1 MKKVFYLLLLLP
13 MMTFSQ
19 SYTIDYDV
27 QLNSLERKG
36 TLVIKE
42 NEVPFYFESFLVK
55 ESKKNEQKYDEVG
68 TLNITVSTAFN
79 PDHKRYQFYSK
90 EENSLI
96 NVDYVGE
103 EEIIVHE
110 NYPEMQWKIESETK
124 KIANYVCN
132 KATVTFR
139 GREWIAWFTPELPIN
154 VGPWKFVNLPGT
166 ILQAYDKDANLSW
179 NATKINFDT
188 PDIQPFDLDTKKVQR
203 VTLRE
208 FLELEDETRRQ
219 QTNKLLSRHFQRG
232 TIQSMGSK
240 TIRSG
245 REVVYEW
252 EE

>member
-1 MKKVFYLLLLLP
+1 MLLLP
-13 MMTFSQ
+13 VMVFSQ

-42 NEVPFYFESFLVK
+42 NEAPFYFESFLVK
-55 ESKKNEQKYDEVG
+55 GSKKNEQKYDEEG
-68 TLNITVSTAFN
+68 TLNIKVSTAFN

-96 NVDYVGE
+96 NVDYLGE
-103 EEIIVHE
+103 KEIIVHE

-124 KIANYVCN
+124 KIANYICN
-132 KATVTFR
+132 KASLTFR
-139 GREWIAWFTPELPIN
+139 GRKWIVWFTPELPIN
-154 VGPWKFVNLPGT
+154 VGPWKFVNLPGA

-179 NATKINFDT
+179 NATKISFDT
-188 PDIQPFDLDTKKVQR
+188 SDIQPFDLDNKKVQQ
-203 VTLRE
+203 VSLKE
-208 FLELEDETRRQ
+208 FIELEQESRKQ
-219 QTNKLLSRHFQRG
+219 QTNKMLSRQFQRG
-232 TIQSMGSK
+232 AIQTVNSK

-245 REVVYEW
+245 REVIYEW